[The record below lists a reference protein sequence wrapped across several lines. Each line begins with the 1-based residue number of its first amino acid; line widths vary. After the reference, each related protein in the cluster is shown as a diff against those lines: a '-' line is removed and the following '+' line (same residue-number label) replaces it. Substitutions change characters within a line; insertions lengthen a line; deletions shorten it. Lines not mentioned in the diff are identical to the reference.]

1 LIAWGE
7 IRPQESDWEKGQMRI
22 GTLRIQ
28 RRTVR
33 GIYYAAGSFTLL
45 LVGAAFFL
53 LMGMLMMPEAKEVP
67 WR

>member
-1 LIAWGE
+1 
-7 IRPQESDWEKGQMRI
+7 
-22 GTLRIQ
+22 
-28 RRTVR
+28 VR

>member
-1 LIAWGE
+1 
-7 IRPQESDWEKGQMRI
+7 MRI

-53 LMGMLMMPEAKEVP
+53 LMGMLMMPEAQEVP